1 MTEQH
6 PEYTAAN
13 IKILSDAEILESF
26 DWAKVGHLAA
36 QFNRDADFIERGLQA
51 CARVGVHHSY
61 FIGRYLQGDKTI
73 PFREDVNAA
82 MTDILKEIRGK

>member
-1 MTEQH
+1 MTETV

-13 IKILSDAEILESF
+13 IKILRDEEILEAF

-36 QFNRDADFIERGLQA
+36 QYNRDPSFIERGLQA

-61 FIGRYLQGDKTI
+61 FIARYLEGDKTI
-73 PFREDVNAA
+73 AFREDVNAA
-82 MTDILKEIRGK
+82 MVDILKESRGR